1 MNPCTCSSAS
11 LLYKCHGWLF
21 DRWGVPYGMGCR
33 AYLEAM
39 MVRVFGPS
47 SLFAADKLR
56 AAATS
61 GTPVNME
68 ALFSQL
74 TLDIIGE

>member
-1 MNPCTCSSAS
+1 M
-11 LLYKCHGWLF
+11 
-21 DRWGVPYGMGCR
+21 RRR

-74 TLDIIGE
+74 TLDIIGEREGLRKEGSA